1 MPDGSSAPPRTR
13 SAAVTTGE
21 SRFWTFSLAVY
32 ADPAVQ
38 QECLKLQDDHGVDVN
53 LLLFCAF
60 VGAAHGAVLSEQA
73 VNEAANVSRA
83 WQKDVVG
90 ALRAARRTLKRFA
103 AESGPLDTPIAALRA
118 RVKELE
124 LDAERIEQAMLEHWA
139 AVHIDSWP
147 RSKRADAVTENVRTL
162 LAMSARTSEPA
173 SWPERLVAAALATL
187 GQ

>member
-139 AVHIDSWP
+139 AVHIDPWP
-147 RSKRADAVTENVRTL
+147 RSKRVDAVTENVRTL